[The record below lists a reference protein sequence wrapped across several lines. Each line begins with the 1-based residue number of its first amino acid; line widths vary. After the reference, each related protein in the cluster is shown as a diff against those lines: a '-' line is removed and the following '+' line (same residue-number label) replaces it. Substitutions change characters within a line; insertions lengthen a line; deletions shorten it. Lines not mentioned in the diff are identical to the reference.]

1 MFEVGVDAPVSGA
14 WGKAGSA
21 VQPHPLVCHA
31 IDTTAVAELLYDVV
45 LGPEVRRELERGLAP
60 LGDVRSW
67 VAVLCGW
74 HDIGKASPIFQA
86 MRTDLA
92 VRYLSRGVRDLVER
106 LHGFSKDPASRT
118 THGVLTTVH
127 LSQCLK
133 RWGASVEVGDALAF
147 GLGGHHGSMPSAFE
161 VQRARGRRAHR
172 GAASWDDLRTRIMC
186 EVAQLWG
193 LGDPAEAAWDAVSV
207 SVPAL
212 VGLAG
217 LTSVSDWIASDTR
230 NFGYADLPLP
240 EDLRPYRDGA
250 RRSAAAAVESKLRW
264 RRWAPPADTSYS
276 GLFGEDPRPLQ
287 QIVEAVVA
295 GRDEPGVLVI
305 EAPTGEGKTRA
316 GFQAAATLVR
326 RLGLSG
332 MYFALPTR
340 ATAAQ
345 VHSELEA
352 VAQRLGLDEPP
363 NLVQSLRGLE
373 PSAVDEDGDG
383 ARDGHEWFTRK
394 RGLLFP
400 VGVGTIDQALQAA
413 ITSRH
418 VFVRLTGLSGK
429 VLVIDEAH
437 DLDAHMRTLMCQL
450 MWWCGRLG
458 IPVVLMSATLPS
470 GSREEFVAHWRTGR
484 LRRKPGEI
492 AARVVGAGGQQVMW
506 AGAEDESEP
515 VPIGLSEVNARRPP
529 VTVHHLEDEKE
540 MTRWLQDRLR
550 ERGCGLVIR
559 NLVRDAQHT
568 HDLLKEAFKDWPV
581 KPELVLLTGHTPS
594 RQRREVETRLRN
606 ALGPK
611 ASDRPH
617 ILVVGTQV
625 LQHSLDLDFDLL
637 ASDVAPINELIQRVG
652 RVHRHERDPQSRAC
666 PVPELGLL
674 QPPEG
679 RNGPQFARGLHTV
692 YPTALLLRTWLAL
705 QNRSELKLPAEA
717 PELVHTIYTAPV
729 KLQGRLAR
737 RFDTATERLLSQDAA
752 EQSRVS
758 RFYLPP
764 LGSNDSIRELTRYPT
779 LASRTRKDTPWKED
793 G

>member
-1 MFEVGVDAPVSGA
+1 MFEVGVDAPVWGA

-21 VQPHPLVCHA
+21 AEPHPLVCHA
-31 IDTTAVAELLYDVV
+31 IDTAAVAELLYDVV
-45 LGPEVRRELERGLAP
+45 LGPKIRRELERGLGP

-74 HDIGKASPIFQA
+74 HDIGKVSPIFQA
-86 MRTDLA
+86 MHTIFA
-92 VRYLSRGVRDLVER
+92 ERYLGREVRELVES
-106 LHGFSKDPASRT
+106 LHGTSKVPDVRT

-127 LSQCLK
+127 LSQCLE
-133 RWGASVEVGDALAF
+133 RWSASVAVRDALAF
-147 GLGGHHGSMPSAFE
+147 GLGGHHGSMPSART
-161 VQRARGRRAHR
+161 VQAARHRRAHH
-172 GAASWDDLRTRIMC
+172 GADPWQDLRTRVMR
-186 EVAQLWG
+186 EVAQLWD
-193 LGDPAEAAWDAVSV
+193 LRDPAEAAWDAVSL
-207 SVPAL
+207 SVPAF

-217 LTSVSDWIASDTR
+217 LTSVSDWVASDTT
-230 NFGYADLPLP
+230 NFDYAELPLP
-240 EDLRPYRDGA
+240 EDLRPYRDLA
-250 RRSAAAAVESKLRW
+250 RQRAATAVEVRLRW

-276 GLFGEDPRPLQ
+276 SLFGEDPRPLQ
-287 QIVEAVVA
+287 QLVETVVA
-295 GRDEPGVLVI
+295 GCDEPGVLTI

-316 GFQAAATLVR
+316 GFQAAATLAR

-352 VAQRLGLDEPP
+352 VAQRLGIGEPP
-363 NLVQSLRGLE
+363 NLVQSVRGLE

-383 ARDGHEWFTRK
+383 VHDGHEWFTRK

-437 DLDAHMRTLMCQL
+437 DLDAHMRTLLRRL

-470 GSREEFVAHWRTGR
+470 DDREELIAHWRTGR
-484 LRRKPGEI
+484 LQRKPGEI
-492 AARVVGAGGQQVMW
+492 AARTVGAGGQQVLW
-506 AGAEDESEP
+506 AGAENVS
-515 VPIGLSEVNARRPP
+515 VPSRVELSEVNARRPP
-529 VTVHHLEDEKE
+529 VTVHHLDGEKE
-540 MTRWLQDRLR
+540 MSSWLQARLQ
-550 ERGCGLVIR
+550 ERGCALVIR

-568 HDLLKEAFKDWPV
+568 HGLLKDALKDWPV

-594 RQRREVETRLRN
+594 RQRREIETRLRN
-606 ALGPK
+606 VLGPK

-617 ILVVGTQV
+617 MLVVGTQV

-679 RNGPQFARGLHTV
+679 KNGPQFARGLHTV

-705 QNRSELKLPAEA
+705 QDRSELKLPAEA
-717 PELVHTIYTAPV
+717 PELVHTIYTDPV
-729 KLQGRLAR
+729 ELQGTLAR
-737 RFDTATERLLSQDAA
+737 RFDTATQRMLDQDAA
-752 EQSRVS
+752 EESRVS

-764 LGSNDSIRELTRYPT
+764 LGSSDSIRELTRYPT
-779 LASRTRKDTPWKED
+779 LASRTRKDTPWKEHR
-793 G
+793 